1 MCQTPWPPPR
11 KPMRLASAPPAGIPA
26 TVMTTLMMLLRPPEA
41 SAVNAMR
48 LGNAPPRLNP
58 HRKRITS
65 RLGSPA
71 AQAVHSCNAPNR
83 AVASTRAF
91 LRPQESAIRPPMK
104 APKKRPSGLAS
115 STTPSC
121 CLESPNSGP
130 SEGAA
135 IPIDCRSIPSITAVR
150 KHSASVAIVRCS
162 RPDSSVA
169 VTFMVSGCVRSRY
182 SNNQSYRRLDGFE
195 MARPQFSSTQHENEL
210 APVRNEVFGPLKADP
225 FDDHRLEFALHRFEF
240 PLRKREIPFIPVP
253 NFHVHEPGLLDRSG
267 TLFERSHVVGHPFDA
282 KKLHHLSGVR
292 PRPAPKPIARD
303 EASTRP

>member
-1 MCQTPWPPPR
+1 MRQSPFAPAR

-48 LGNAPPRLNP
+48 LGNAPPRPNP
-58 HRKRITS
+58 HRNRITS

-71 AQAVHSCNAPNR
+71 AHAVHSCNAPNI

-91 LRPQESAIRPPMK
+91 LRPQISAIRPPMK

-121 CLESPNSGP
+121 GLDSPNSGP

-150 KHSASVAIVRCS
+150 KHRVSVAATRCS
-162 RPDSSVA
+162 RPESSVA
-169 VTFMVSGCVRSRY
+169 VTFIVRGCVRSRY

-210 APVRNEVFGPLKADP
+210 APVGNEVFSPLRADP
-225 FDDHRLEFALHRFEF
+225 LDDQRPELALHRFEF
-240 PLRKREIPFIPVP
+240 PLRQREIPFVAVP
-253 NFHVHEPGLLDRSG
+253 DFHVHEPGLLDRG
-267 TLFERSHVVGHPFDA
+267 GALVERGHVVRHAFHA
-282 KKLHHLSGVR
+282 KELHHLSGVR
-292 PRPAPKPIARD
+292 PRPAPQPLARD
-303 EASTRP
+303 E